1 MIDFYVIY
9 DLKDNIIGCFQ
20 NESELKRFL
29 PRYRLKDLKYRLKK
43 KNPINVYID
52 KEECLIYKEE
62 VI

>member
-9 DLKDNIIGCFQ
+9 DLKDNVLCCCD
-20 NESELKRFL
+20 NEKDLKRFL
-29 PRYRLKDLKYRLKK
+29 PSYRLCDLRKRLKR

-52 KEECLIYKEE
+52 KKECLIYKEE

>member
-9 DLKDNIIGCFQ
+9 DLKDNVIGCFD
-20 NESELKRFL
+20 NEIELKRYL
-29 PRYRLKDLKYRLKK
+29 PKSRLKDLKYRLKK

-52 KEECLIYKEE
+52 KKECLIYKEE